1 MLFYFLKIILQNIL
15 MVVALKTVYLLSF
28 KNIQLISHTFA
39 AIIIGFLPTMGWRGD
54 TQDGRICWFILLA
67 PPNLILITAILGLIP
82 IFLVLTLY
90 SIILCKALKKVSELK
105 KATSARG
112 AQSSN
117 NLRIFRGSNVVMNQ
131 IERAHSE
138 APLTQ
143 QQKPPKHKI
152 FSWCCIQNEVS
163 SNNAAPV
170 PSKREPSKWKAIKVV
185 MFTTGSFFF
194 TWVPWLIASVMFIY
208 CDPVRNPAYC
218 NGLKIAIASPL
229 AILGFANS
237 LLNPIIYAWW
247 HNGFR
252 QTSSKIF
259 KNILVRMR
267 CCRCCLNNSTNNSEF
282 NSQLQRSNNLST
294 PTASTIALSS
304 YTNPTHD
311 LDPSETNLINNSNYT
326 STPAIAIKDQ
336 C

>member
-1 MLFYFLKIILQNIL
+1 
-15 MVVALKTVYLLSF
+15 
-28 KNIQLISHTFA
+28 
-39 AIIIGFLPTMGWRGD
+39 MGWRGD

-67 PPNLILITAILGLIP
+67 PPNLILITAFLGLIP
-82 IFLVLTLY
+82 IFLVLILY

-112 AQSSN
+112 AESSN
-117 NLRIFRGSNVVMNQ
+117 HLRIFRGSNVVMNQ

-138 APLTQ
+138 VPLTQ
-143 QQKPPKHKI
+143 QQHPPKRNI
-152 FSWCCIQNEVS
+152 FSWCCIKYEVS
-163 SNNAAPV
+163 TKNPTPV
-170 PSKREPSKWKAIKVV
+170 ASKREPSKWKAIKVV
-185 MFTTGSFFF
+185 MLTTGSFFF

-208 CDPVRNPAYC
+208 CDPERNPAYC

-259 KNILVRMR
+259 KNTLARRR
-267 CCRCCLNNSTNNSEF
+267 CCRWCLNNPTNSSAS

-304 YTNPTHD
+304 HKNSNHD
-311 LDPSETNLINNSNYT
+311 LDPSEI
-326 STPAIAIKDQ
+326 
-336 C
+336 

>member
-1 MLFYFLKIILQNIL
+1 
-15 MVVALKTVYLLSF
+15 
-28 KNIQLISHTFA
+28 
-39 AIIIGFLPTMGWRGD
+39 MGWRGD
-54 TQDGRICWFILLA
+54 TQEGRICWYIILA
-67 PPNLILITAILGLIP
+67 PPNLILITAFLGLIP
-82 IFLVLTLY
+82 IFLVLILY
-90 SIILCKALKKVSELK
+90 SIILYKALKKVSELK
-105 KATSARG
+105 KATSSRG
-112 AQSSN
+112 VESSN
-117 NLRIFRGSNVVMNQ
+117 NLRIFRGNNVVMNQ
-131 IERAHSE
+131 TERAHSE

-143 QQKPPKHKI
+143 QQSPQRNI
-152 FSWCCIQNEVS
+152 FSWCCIKNEGS
-163 SNNAAPV
+163 TNNPTSVA
-170 PSKREPSKWKAIKVV
+170 SKSEPSKWKAIKVV

-208 CDPVRNPAYC
+208 CDPERNPAYC

-259 KNILVRMR
+259 KNTMARMR
-267 CCRCCLNNSTNNSEF
+267 CFRWCLNHSTNNSQF

-294 PTASTIALSS
+294 PTTSTIALSS
-304 YTNPTHD
+304 HTNLNHG
-311 LDPSETNLINNSNYT
+311 LDPSEINLINDSIYT
-326 STPAIAIKDQ
+326 SAPAIAIKNQ